1 MPLVGICL
9 LTFQER
15 GRSNSQQFISM
26 STEKR
31 KATRRNLERSCWM
44 QLAPNHVIPSSISN
58 ISQTGAKLNLPEDVE
73 LPEQFDLLLTRDGSV
88 ARKVELAW
96 RSEETVG
103 LKFVDGRIV
112 RPVMP
117 DTEPDTN
124 APATDAAT

>member
-1 MPLVGICL
+1 
-9 LTFQER
+9 
-15 GRSNSQQFISM
+15 
-26 STEKR
+26 
-31 KATRRNLERSCWM
+31 M

-96 RSEETVG
+96 RCEETVG